1 MNHCPKMT
9 SSVAYAIDRRWLF
22 GAVDDSARA
31 ALMLALAGAAVSL
44 LSQSQRQDP
53 APIVER
59 RTLH

>member
-1 MNHCPKMT
+1 MPLI
-9 SSVAYAIDRRWLF
+9 ARWLF
-22 GAVDDSARA
+22 GDLDDGARA